1 LNFDDL
7 AELQGIYVDIGDT
20 LQTVPGGIVGNG
32 ELFNGADDI
41 AIPYFKNNEFSEFT
55 LSLCFNRDPNSPNGE
70 EGLVFN
76 GNDAASG
83 CFPATI
89 TILSTGS
96 VVSAGILTDNTSA
109 SIVHSG
115 SVSCRLST
123 SLTHTQL
130 TGIPLPIL
138 LRATF
143 IKADVTVGRTRCQM
157 GLKDVMVSGAASLST
172 NLNSDIAAGSFV
184 RIFHT
189 LLKTEKLTNLQ

>member
-1 LNFDDL
+1 VFRLNFDDL

-55 LSLCFNRDPNSPNGE
+55 LSLWFNRDPNSPNGE

-130 TGIPLPIL
+130 AGIPLPIL
-138 LRATF
+138 LRRHLHH
-143 IKADVTVGRTRCQM
+143 DGRYSR
-157 GLKDVMVSGAASLST
+157 
-172 NLNSDIAAGSFV
+172 
-184 RIFHT
+184 
-189 LLKTEKLTNLQ
+189 